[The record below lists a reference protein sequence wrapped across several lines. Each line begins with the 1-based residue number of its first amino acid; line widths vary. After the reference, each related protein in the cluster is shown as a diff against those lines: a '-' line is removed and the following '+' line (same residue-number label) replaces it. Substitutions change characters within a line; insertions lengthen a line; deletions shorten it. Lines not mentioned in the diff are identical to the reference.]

1 VFFEHAQFGFLG
13 GLPADEFTSSRRA
26 EYPGGR
32 EKCREFRLQPLF
44 AKIYRE
50 NICELPAQGIN
61 SREQG

>member
-1 VFFEHAQFGFLG
+1 MQGIS
-13 GLPADEFTSSRRA
+13 PI
-26 EYPGGR
+26 
-32 EKCREFRLQPLF
+32 QPLF